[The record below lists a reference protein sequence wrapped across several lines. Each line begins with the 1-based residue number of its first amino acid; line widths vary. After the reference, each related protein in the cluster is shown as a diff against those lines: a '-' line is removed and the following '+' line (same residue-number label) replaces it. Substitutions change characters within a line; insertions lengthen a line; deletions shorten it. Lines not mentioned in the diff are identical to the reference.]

1 MFSNIFIRFVWL
13 FAGFGMCMV
22 ASAAYPERTIKL
34 VVPFP
39 AGGAADIMARGLA
52 TKLSSEIGQAVVI
65 DNKGGAGGTT
75 ASEVVAK
82 APADGYT
89 LLFGT
94 MGTHAINPA
103 LYQKLRYDSVND
115 FAPVSLTHITPRV
128 LIVHSSIPVN
138 SVPELILW
146 AKKNPGTLSYG
157 SAGSGSSSHLS
168 GALFA
173 SLAGIDLL
181 HIPYKGSAPLV
192 TDILTGRVNMTFD
205 SFTVYAPHIRSGKV
219 KALGVTSHDRMTV
232 LPDVPTI
239 IEGGLKSY
247 EVSNWLG
254 VMAPAG
260 TPDAII
266 KLLNS
271 ALIKSAKSPELR
283 AQLQELG
290 IEVKTST
297 PAQFSELIR
306 TDMVKWFEI
315 VKKSGAKAD

>member
-1 MFSNIFIRFVWL
+1 
-13 FAGFGMCMV
+13 MCMV

>member
-1 MFSNIFIRFVWL
+1 
-13 FAGFGMCMV
+13 MCMF

-82 APADGYT
+82 SPADGYT

-103 LYQKLRYDSVND
+103 LYQKLRYDSVKD

-128 LIVHSSIPVN
+128 LVVHPSLPVN
-138 SVPELILW
+138 SVADLIVW

-181 HIPYKGSAPLV
+181 HVPYKGSAPLV

-219 KALGVTSHDRMTV
+219 KALGVTSHDRMSV
-232 LPDVPTI
+232 LPEVPTI
-239 IEGGLKSY
+239 SEGGLKSY

-260 TPDAII
+260 TPDAIV

-271 ALIKSAKSPELR
+271 ALIKSAKSSELR
-283 AQLQELG
+283 LQLQELG

-297 PAQFSELIR
+297 PEQFSELIR
-306 TDMVKWFEI
+306 SDMVKWSEI